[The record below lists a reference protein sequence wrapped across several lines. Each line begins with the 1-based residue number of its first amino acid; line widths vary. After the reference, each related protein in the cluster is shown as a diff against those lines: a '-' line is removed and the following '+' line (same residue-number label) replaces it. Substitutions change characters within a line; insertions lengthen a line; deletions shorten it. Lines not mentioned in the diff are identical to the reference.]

1 MLRATA
7 RIATA
12 RCIESSSHV
21 DPAEVPMTY
30 PDDLRV
36 RAAAR
41 GMRLRAFG
49 ETYALTCSCN
59 PSSCMSAD
67 LAGVTA

>member
-1 MLRATA
+1 
-7 RIATA
+7 
-12 RCIESSSHV
+12 
-21 DPAEVPMTY
+21 MTY